1 MDLQSN
7 CKFTIAN
14 AKEITLPTKA
24 IFFEPK
30 GVNVLGI
37 PHFICSLVHHVP
49 RPVILFPMMSPILA
63 NRAPD
68 RAITLD

>member
-37 PHFICSLVHHVP
+37 PHFICSLVHHIIPYDVSHSCEQGP
-49 RPVILFPMMSPILA
+49 
-63 NRAPD
+63 
-68 RAITLD
+68 

>member
-14 AKEITLPTKA
+14 AKEITLPTNA
-24 IFFEPK
+24 IFIEPK

-37 PHFICSLVHHVP
+37 PHFICRLVHHAP
-49 RPVILFPMMSPILA
+49 RPVILFPMMFLILA